1 VPTHTHKQIRRGI
14 HRLQDALGLV
24 EKNTTSLQTN
34 CLSVLE
40 EVDEIYR
47 RLQKALKDRT
57 EHLRGEIDK
66 YMTTEMKNLCTLR
79 ENLEQEIGNI
89 QSNCDLADKYM
100 TDAIEWDDCEL
111 MDTKEIFMKTVEF
124 MRNFEYENSDYNRR
138 VRFQMAIDPNQLVMT
153 VANHGDLNIAPH
165 SSGASPSQSGL
176 LAPPGPALMRS
187 KSDHR
192 LATQFRQQESQGFGV
207 NTDDEPL
214 LGGRRFGERPVKVA
228 SAAADARHSR
238 GSEYDYDY
246 ENEPSSRTGKGRFRS
261 RFVKSHHA
269 DTESDTESTKST
281 AVKEKEKDKIIST
294 EDTSKGP
301 LSGIFRIADSPRVM
315 KRLQEQE
322 MGKKEKKEAAPPQKP
337 AAQMPKRPVAP
348 VTARQLSEDDEIARI
363 KRQNKGATSTAPI
376 TPPVAVQVVDH
387 SERPASE
394 RVTALKSRNTTASD
408 DSDHSTPSSPVR
420 RTPPE
425 VSFDED

>member
-1 VPTHTHKQIRRGI
+1 
-14 HRLQDALGLV
+14 
-24 EKNTTSLQTN
+24 
-34 CLSVLE
+34 LSVLE

-57 EHLRGEIDK
+57 EHLRGEVDR
-66 YMTTEMKNLCTLR
+66 YMTTEMKNLSTLKD
-79 ENLEQEIGNI
+79 NLEMEIGNI

-100 TDAIEWDDCEL
+100 TDAVEWDDCEL

-153 VANHGDLNIAPH
+153 VANHGDLNIAHNPT
-165 SSGASPSQSGL
+165 GASPSQSGL
-176 LAPPGPALMRS
+176 LAPPGGPGLMRS

-192 LATQFRQQESQGFGV
+192 LATQFRQQEIQGFGV
-207 NTDDEPL
+207 NTEDEPL
-214 LGGRRFGERPVKVA
+214 LGGRRFGERPVKIA
-228 SAAADARHSR
+228 SSSTTADVRHSR

-246 ENEPSSRTGKGRFRS
+246 ENEPASRTGKNRFRS
-261 RFVKSHHA
+261 RFVKSHHG
-269 DTESDTESTKST
+269 DTESDTESIKVSDT
-281 AVKEKEKDKIIST
+281 KEKGKDKVIST

-322 MGKKEKKEAAPPQKP
+322 LGKKEKKEVAPAPKP
-337 AAQMPKRPVAP
+337 VQVTKRPVAP
-348 VTARQLSEDDEIARI
+348 VAARQLSEDDEIARI
-363 KRQNKGATSTAPI
+363 KRQNKGATSTAPTTA
-376 TPPVAVQVVDH
+376 TPVVQVVEH
-387 SERPASE
+387 NERPASE
-394 RVTALKSRNTTASD
+394 RVSALKTRNPASD
-408 DSDHSTPSSPVR
+408 DSDHSAPSSPVR